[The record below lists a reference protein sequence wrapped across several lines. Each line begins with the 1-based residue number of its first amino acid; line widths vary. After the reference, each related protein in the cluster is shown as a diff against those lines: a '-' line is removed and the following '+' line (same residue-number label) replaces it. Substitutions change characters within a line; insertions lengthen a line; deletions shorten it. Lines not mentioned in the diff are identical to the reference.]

1 MILPVVSVFFPI
13 ATRFVRR
20 MSQAL
25 SVFSG
30 ILPSGNWF
38 SLASDI
44 YIGAFSKNFSFLRK
58 FFSVFS
64 KKFLRGGLWGCA
76 KPDFYGNKKCRRKT
90 VGFRRHFS
98 QGDGGQGFREKALP
112 ACEYI
117 AYVTYA
123 AEKRSSQMNCTK
135 TNSAPIKWLRCRQ
148 CY

>member
-20 MSQAL
+20 MSQAP

-30 ILPSGNWF
+30 ILPSGNCF

-44 YIGAFSKNFSFLRK
+44 YIGAFPKNFSFLRN
-58 FFSVFS
+58 FFRFFQKSFLGGFS
-64 KKFLRGGLWGCA
+64 CCA
-76 KPDFYGNKKCRRKT
+76 KPYFYGNKKCRRKT

-123 AEKRSSQMNCTK
+123 AENRSKQMKCAK
-135 TNSAPIKWLRCRQ
+135 TNSAPIKWLRCLQ